1 VRPRLVFLHPRSGD
15 NLVVIAETMARFGFV
30 DWVVVC
36 EPRYHVKTVEVLRA
50 HRPVGPFTAAVEQ
63 VRRVDS
69 LREAVEGCRWV
80 VGTTMR
86 ELDGRPRLTS
96 RELAERVPDEP
107 WALVFGAEMNG
118 MTDDDLAQ
126 CHASSFLPT
135 SDTQPSVN
143 LAQAVLLYLYEL
155 ASTPERSLVA
165 TLRARFGVDAE
176 ALVAPLSR
184 ARLTAREAALWR
196 AVWSGERLR

>member
-15 NLVVIAETMARFGFV
+15 NLAVIAETMARFGFV

-36 EPRYHVKTVEVLRA
+36 EPRYHAKIVEVLRA
-50 HRPVGPFTAAVEQ
+50 HRPAGPFTAAVEQ

-69 LREAVEGCRWV
+69 LRAAVEGCRWV

-96 RELAERVPDEP
+96 RELAERVTDEP

-135 SDTQPSVN
+135 SDAQPSVN

-155 ASTPERSLVA
+155 ASAPEPSLLA
-165 TLRARFGVDAE
+165 TLRVRFGADAE

-184 ARLTAREAALWR
+184 ARLTAHEAALWR
-196 AVWSGERLR
+196 AVWLGERLR